1 MERAVAA
8 RLAFKTVAETKVAL
22 AVAVARNAGYDSLEE
37 SLTVTAGGE
46 DVPLTELSDHHGGRF
61 HYMEFAEPT
70 EVLVE
75 YSATVTGFALPE
87 EPGLMELIR
96 YVRPSRYAE
105 SDRLLPTAYAEF
117 GGLQG
122 EELLHAVRNW
132 VFSELRYVSGSSR
145 GTDGAVET
153 LLHRRGVCRDF
164 AHLAIALLRS
174 KNVPARLA
182 AVYAPGLTPMDF
194 HAVAEAHINGAWHV
208 IDPTGL
214 APRESM
220 LRITAGRDSSDTAF
234 LSTVGG
240 SLSLKELSV
249 TAVVDETAAGRPGE
263 ARRHPLGVRGRAASG
278 PASAHGL
285 SARRPRRGA
294 SRSAAAA
301 PAVRRR
307 RGPGPRARRCRAR
320 VPGRSASAGP
330 VRHR

>member
-1 MERAVAA
+1 MERTVAA
-8 RLAFKTVAETKVAL
+8 RMAFKTVADTKVAM
-22 AVAVARNAGYDSLEE
+22 AVAVARNAGYDSFRE
-37 SLTVTAGGE
+37 SLSVTADGQE
-46 DVPLTELSDHHGGRF
+46 VALTELSDQHGGRF
-61 HYMEFAEPT
+61 HYMEFPEPSD
-70 EVLVE
+70 VLVD
-75 YSATVTGFALPE
+75 YTATVAGFALPE
-87 EPGLMELIR
+87 EAGLMELIR

-164 AHLAIALLRS
+164 AHLAISLLRS
-174 KNVPARLA
+174 QNVPARLA
-182 AVYAPGLTPMDF
+182 AVYAPGLSPMDF

-214 APRESM
+214 APRGSM

-240 SLSLKELSV
+240 SLSLKELKV
-249 TAVVDETAAGRPGE
+249 TAVVNGELPDED
-263 ARRHPLGVRGRAASG
+263 
-278 PASAHGL
+278 PAKL
-285 SARRPRRGA
+285 VVLR
-294 SRSAAAA
+294 
-301 PAVRRR
+301 
-307 RGPGPRARRCRAR
+307 
-320 VPGRSASAGP
+320 
-330 VRHR
+330 

>member
-1 MERAVAA
+1 MERSVAA
-8 RLAFKTVAETKVAL
+8 RLVFKTVAETKVAL
-22 AVAVARNAGYDSLEE
+22 AVSVARNAGYSGFEE
-37 SLTVTAGGE
+37 TLSVTAGGE
-46 DVPLTELSDHHGGRF
+46 DVALTELSDHHGGRF

-75 YSATVTGFALPE
+75 YAATVTGFALPE
-87 EPGLMELIR
+87 EPRLMELIR

-117 GGLQG
+117 GGLAG

-153 LLHRRGVCRDF
+153 LLHRRGVCRDY
-164 AHLAIALLRS
+164 AHLAIALLRA

-182 AVYAPGLTPMDF
+182 AVYAPGLSPMDF
-194 HAVAEAHINGAWHV
+194 HAVAEAHINGAWQI

-240 SLSLKELSV
+240 SLALSELRV
-249 TAVVDETAAGRPGE
+249 TAVVNGE
-263 ARRHPLGVRGRAASG
+263 LPEED
-278 PASAHGL
+278 PAKL
-285 SARRPRRGA
+285 VVLR
-294 SRSAAAA
+294 
-301 PAVRRR
+301 
-307 RGPGPRARRCRAR
+307 
-320 VPGRSASAGP
+320 
-330 VRHR
+330 

>member
-1 MERAVAA
+1 MERIVSA
-8 RLAFKTVAETKVAL
+8 RLAFKTVADTKVAM
-22 AVAVARNAGYDSLEE
+22 AVAVARNPGYTGFEE
-37 SLTVTAGGE
+37 SLSVTAAGE

-75 YSATVTGFALPE
+75 YGATVTGTADPE
-87 EPGLMELIR
+87 ETGLMELIR

-122 EELLHAVRNW
+122 AELLHAVRDW

-164 AHLAIALLRS
+164 AHLAISLLRS

-182 AVYAPGLTPMDF
+182 AVYAPGLSPMDF
-194 HAVAEAHINGAWHV
+194 HAVAEAHIDGAWKV

-214 APRESM
+214 APREAM

-240 SLSLKELSV
+240 SLALKELKV
-249 TAVVDETAAGRPGE
+249 TATVGGELPVEDPAALVAIR
-263 ARRHPLGVRGRAASG
+263 
-278 PASAHGL
+278 
-285 SARRPRRGA
+285 
-294 SRSAAAA
+294 
-301 PAVRRR
+301 
-307 RGPGPRARRCRAR
+307 
-320 VPGRSASAGP
+320 
-330 VRHR
+330 

>member
-1 MERAVAA
+1 MERSVAT
-8 RLAFKTVAETKVAL
+8 RLVFKTAAETKVAL
-22 AVAVARNAGYDSLEE
+22 AVAVARNTGYSSLVETL
-37 SLTVTAGGE
+37 SVTSGE
-46 DVPLTELSDHHGGRF
+46 DTVPVTELSDHHGGRF

-70 EVLVE
+70 EVTVD
-75 YSATVTGFALPE
+75 YTATVSGVAVPDQ
-87 EPGLMELIR
+87 PNLMELIR

-164 AHLAIALLRS
+164 AHLAISMLRS
-174 KNVPARLA
+174 KDVPARLV
-182 AVYAPGLTPMDF
+182 AVYAPGLSPMDF
-194 HAVAEAHINGAWHV
+194 HAVAEAYINGAWYV

-240 SLSLKELSV
+240 SLSLRELRV
-249 TAVVDETAAGRPGE
+249 TAVVDGE
-263 ARRHPLGVRGRAASG
+263 L
-278 PASAHGL
+278 
-285 SARRPRRGA
+285 
-294 SRSAAAA
+294 
-301 PAVRRR
+301 
-307 RGPGPRARRCRAR
+307 
-320 VPGRSASAGP
+320 P
-330 VRHR
+330 VEDPSKLVAIT

>member
-1 MERAVAA
+1 MSA
-8 RLAFKTVAETKVAL
+8 RLAFKTAADTKVAM
-22 AVAVARNAGYDSLEE
+22 AVAVARNPGYSGFEE
-37 SLTVTAGGE
+37 SLSVTAAGE

-61 HYMEFAEPT
+61 HYMQFAEPT

-75 YSATVTGFALPE
+75 YGATVTGRAAPE
-87 EPGLMELIR
+87 RLGLMELIR

-122 EELLHAVRNW
+122 AELLHAVRDW
-132 VFSELRYVSGSSR
+132 VFNELRYISGSSR

-153 LLHRRGVCRDF
+153 LLNRRGVCRDF

-182 AVYAPGLTPMDF
+182 AVYAPGLSPMDF
-194 HAVAEAHINGAWHV
+194 HAVAEAHLNGVWHV

-214 APRESM
+214 APRECM

-240 SLSLKELSV
+240 SLLLRELNV
-249 TAVVDETAAGRPGE
+249 TATVTGQLPTEDPAA
-263 ARRHPLGVRGRAASG
+263 LAAI
-278 PASAHGL
+278 
-285 SARRPRRGA
+285 
-294 SRSAAAA
+294 
-301 PAVRRR
+301 V
-307 RGPGPRARRCRAR
+307 
-320 VPGRSASAGP
+320 
-330 VRHR
+330 

>member
-1 MERAVAA
+1 MERSVAA
-8 RLAFKTVAETKVAL
+8 RLVFKTVAETKVAL
-22 AVAVARNAGYDSLEE
+22 AVSVARNAGYSGFEE
-37 SLTVTAGGE
+37 SLSVTAAGQ
-46 DVPLTELSDHHGGRF
+46 DVALTELSDHHGGRF

-87 EPGLMELIR
+87 EPKLMELIR

-117 GGLQG
+117 GGLAG

-153 LLHRRGVCRDF
+153 LLHRRGVCRDY
-164 AHLAIALLRS
+164 AHLAIALLRA

-182 AVYAPGLTPMDF
+182 AVYAPGLSPMDF
-194 HAVAEAHINGAWHV
+194 HAVAEAHINGAWQI

-240 SLSLKELSV
+240 SLALSELKV
-249 TAVVDETAAGRPGE
+249 TAIVNGELPDEDPARLVVLR
-263 ARRHPLGVRGRAASG
+263 
-278 PASAHGL
+278 
-285 SARRPRRGA
+285 
-294 SRSAAAA
+294 
-301 PAVRRR
+301 
-307 RGPGPRARRCRAR
+307 
-320 VPGRSASAGP
+320 
-330 VRHR
+330 